1 MRNRWIGLAVL
12 LACAAAIPEEGL
24 AQAFP
29 SRPIRIIAPFPP
41 GGVSDLLARLLG
53 EEFRKSL
60 GQPVVIENKPGAGTV
75 IGVDAAAKSPA
86 DGHTLVIVSN
96 SFTVNHTLAPKL
108 PYDTLKDLRPVG
120 LLTRS
125 PNMLVGHAGVPA
137 RDLPELL
144 AYAKANP
151 GKLSYASSGT
161 GTIQHLIGESIR
173 LATGMDILHIPYKG
187 AGPAINDLLG
197 GQVDLLVGNV
207 ILLLPHIRAGK
218 IKSFGVTTATRAQAA
233 AEFPTFAAQGY
244 PQIDMSAWFG
254 LAAPAAVPDP
264 IVARLNAE
272 LVRAFSSSEV
282 SNSLLAQGLEPIPGT
297 PEAFAAHI
305 RSEIAKYAQVL
316 KQAKIRLE

>member
-1 MRNRWIGLAVL
+1 MNRWLGLIVL
-12 LACAAAIPEEGL
+12 LACATGIPEEGL

-96 SFTVNHTLAPKL
+96 SFTVNHTLVPKL

-125 PNMLVGHAGVPA
+125 PNMLVGHASVPPK
-137 RDLPELL
+137 DLPELL

-151 GKLSYASSGT
+151 GKLSYASSGN

-173 LATGMDILHIPYKG
+173 LATGLDILHIPYKG

-197 GQVDLLVGNV
+197 NQVDLLVGNA

-218 IKSFGVTTATRAQAA
+218 IKSFGVTTSSRAQAA
-233 AEFPTFAAQGY
+233 PEFPTFAEQGY

-254 LAAPAAVPDP
+254 LAAPAAVSDA

-272 LVRAFSSSEV
+272 LVRAFSSPEV
-282 SNSLLAQGLEPIPGT
+282 SKSLLAQGLEPIPGT

-316 KQAKIRLE
+316 KQGKIRLD

>member
-1 MRNRWIGLAVL
+1 MNRWTGLVIL
-12 LACAAAIPEEGL
+12 LACALASPAAGM

-29 SRPIRIIAPFPP
+29 SRPVRIIVPFPP
-41 GGVSDLLARLLG
+41 GGVSDLLGRQLG
-53 EEFRKSL
+53 EEFRKAL
-60 GQPVVIENKPGAGTV
+60 GQPVLIENKPGAGTV
-75 IGVDAAAKSPA
+75 IGVDAAAKSAP

-96 SFTVNHTLAPKL
+96 SFTVNHTLVAKL

-125 PNMLVGHAGVPA
+125 PNMLVGHPSVPA
-137 RDLPELL
+137 RDLRALV

-151 GKLSYASSGT
+151 GKLSYASSGN

-173 LATGMDILHIPYKG
+173 LAAGMDIMHVPYKG

-218 IKSFGVTTATRAQAA
+218 LRSFGVTTSTRAQAA
-233 AEFPTFAAQGY
+233 PEFPSFADQGY

-264 IVARLNAE
+264 IVARFNTE
-272 LVRAFSSSEV
+272 LVRALSSPEV
-282 SNSLLAQGLEPIPGT
+282 SKPLVAQGLEPIPGT
-297 PEAFAAHI
+297 PEVFAAHI
-305 RSEIAKYAQVL
+305 RSEIAKYATLL
-316 KQAKIRLE
+316 KQANIRLD